1 MPVAGDRSPGARR
14 HAAQVT
20 GPRRPRRSSMETLMH
35 RRNLLTGT
43 FTATS
48 ALRANAAAPEKS
60 KAVYHLT
67 DLDKVSFVLGN
78 IRNHFDGVGG
88 PDKVTI
94 ALVVHGPAL
103 KAFHTVPANPE
114 VTRRLG
120 ELSKTALALYACGN
134 TMKSQNITLK
144 YLPPGFVVAEEGGV
158 VRIAE
163 LQAAGYAYLRP

>member
-1 MPVAGDRSPGARR
+1 MDRRAILSLLGAAGG
-14 HAAQVT
+14 
-20 GPRRPRRSSMETLMH
+20 L
-35 RRNLLTGT
+35 
-43 FTATS
+43 F
-48 ALRANAAAPEKS
+48 AAAASSRAETARPD
-60 KAVYHLT
+60 KAKVVYHLT
-67 DLDKVSFVLGN
+67 DLDKVGFVLGN
-78 IRNHFDGVGG
+78 IRNHFEGAGG

-103 KAFHTVPANPE
+103 KAFHAVPANPE

-144 YLPPGFVVAEEGGV
+144 DLPPGFVVAEEGGV

-163 LQAAGYAYLRP
+163 LQAAGYVYLRP

>member
-1 MPVAGDRSPGARR
+1 
-14 HAAQVT
+14 
-20 GPRRPRRSSMETLMH
+20 MH

-43 FTATS
+43 FTAAGALLAAATS
-48 ALRANAAAPEKS
+48 TLRANAADPERS
-60 KAVYHLT
+60 KVVYHLT

-78 IRNHFDGVGG
+78 IRNHFEGAGG

-103 KAFHTVPANPE
+103 KAFHAVPANPE

-120 ELSKTALALYACGN
+120 ELSKTVLALYACGN

-144 YLPPGFVVAEEGGV
+144 DLPPGFVVAEEGGV

-163 LQAAGYAYLRP
+163 LQAAGYVYLRP

>member
-1 MPVAGDRSPGARR
+1 
-14 HAAQVT
+14 
-20 GPRRPRRSSMETLMH
+20 MEVPMH

-43 FTATS
+43 FTAAGALLAAATS
-48 ALRANAAAPEKS
+48 AVRAKAADPEKS

-67 DLDKVSFVLGN
+67 DLDKVGFVLGN
-78 IRNHFDGVGG
+78 IRNHFDGMGG
-88 PDKVTI
+88 PGKVTI

-103 KAFHTVPANPE
+103 KAFHSVPANAE

-120 ELSKTALALYACGN
+120 ELSKTAPTLYACGN

-144 YLPPGFVVAEEGGV
+144 DLPPGFVVAEEGGV

-163 LQAAGYAYLRP
+163 LQAAGYVYLRP